1 MLLGTIYWE
10 QFMVAQQ
17 QRKPWLA
24 DCHVRYWDNFENEEQ
39 EFFEHQQHQDVEDEV
54 EIEEILDEEVIDN
67 EENENN
73 VEEEQQHLINYET
86 NLPVE
91 ARAQARC
98 RKRCN

>member
-1 MLLGTIYWE
+1 
-10 QFMVAQQ
+10 
-17 QRKPWLA
+17 
-24 DCHVRYWDNFENEEQ
+24 
-39 EFFEHQQHQDVEDEV
+39 V

>member
-1 MLLGTIYWE
+1 
-10 QFMVAQQ
+10 MVAQQ